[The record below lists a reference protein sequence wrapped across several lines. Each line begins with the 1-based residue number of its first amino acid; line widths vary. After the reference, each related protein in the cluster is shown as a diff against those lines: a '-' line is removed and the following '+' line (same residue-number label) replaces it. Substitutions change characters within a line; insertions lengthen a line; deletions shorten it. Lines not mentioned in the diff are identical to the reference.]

1 MLKKSQLIETIQN
14 MPEDIVLD
22 DLLDSLVLIQKV
34 ETGLEQ
40 SKSGQTLTTEQAKQK
55 LEKWLK

>member
-1 MLKKSQLIETIQN
+1 MLNKEQLIQTIKGL
-14 MPEDIVLD
+14 PESFTLD

-40 SKSGQTLTTEQAKQK
+40 SASKQTLTTDQAKQK
-55 LEKWLK
+55 LNKWLK

>member
-1 MLKKSQLIETIQN
+1 MLKKEQLIQTIQN
-14 MPEDIVLD
+14 MPESFSID

-40 SKSGQTLTTEQAKQK
+40 SAAGQTFTTDQAKEK
-55 LEKWLK
+55 LKKWL

>member
-1 MLKKSQLIETIQN
+1 MLNKEQLIQTIKDL
-14 MPEDIVLD
+14 PESFTLD

-40 SKSGQTLTTEQAKQK
+40 SASKQTLTTDQAKQK
-55 LEKWLK
+55 LNKWLK

>member
-1 MLKKSQLIETIQN
+1 
-14 MPEDIVLD
+14 MPESFSID

-40 SKSGQTLTTEQAKQK
+40 STAGQTFTTDQAKEK
-55 LEKWLK
+55 LKKWL